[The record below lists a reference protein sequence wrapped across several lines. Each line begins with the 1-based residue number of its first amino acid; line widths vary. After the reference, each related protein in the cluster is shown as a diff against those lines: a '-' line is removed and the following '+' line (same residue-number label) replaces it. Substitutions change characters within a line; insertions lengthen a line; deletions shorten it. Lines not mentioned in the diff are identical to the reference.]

1 MPIFKIITRNS
12 IKLKILRRQ
21 NVILGKFYTKYQI
34 SSKSEEVL
42 LQKYEGGKARVLV

>member
-12 IKLKILRRQ
+12 IKLKIPRKQ
-21 NVILGKFYTKYQI
+21 NVILGKSYAKYQI